1 MINIFQEEETEFEI
15 NILIF
20 FQELLKENFQN
31 LEEFEKNNFVKKII
45 EIFSE
50 KFQRGIFTSK
60 LNEFLKDD
68 ISQWEILEIFIKF
81 IFDNLNYDKK
91 IFFEEFINFSESLR
105 KKRLLEI
112 LVIFSYLDFFE
123 DFKWEKIC
131 ENFKQKKNLK
141 ILETVFKNKLVS
153 FFKEN
158 YFSFEKKKK
167 KNLDSKKNFKK
178 EKKFFLENVQNE
190 NFQKSEL
197 EKDLVY
203 YKEFKKLAEKS
214 LIENEKEILLK
225 EKEISKLKNLIKEKK
240 EISNLKIT
248 PKKNLEKKFFSLKN
262 LKKSFQS
269 SILFQ
274 EKTEPYFKKKN
285 CDWEKRSFYYKNL
298 SLNLIKELKIFYT
311 EFRKFLILSN
321 FDLKKGFN

>member
-167 KNLDSKKNFKK
+167 K
-178 EKKFFLENVQNE
+178 
-190 NFQKSEL
+190 
-197 EKDLVY
+197 
-203 YKEFKKLAEKS
+203 
-214 LIENEKEILLK
+214 I
-225 EKEISKLKNLIKEKK
+225 
-240 EISNLKIT
+240 
-248 PKKNLEKKFFSLKN
+248 
-262 LKKSFQS
+262 
-269 SILFQ
+269 
-274 EKTEPYFKKKN
+274 
-285 CDWEKRSFYYKNL
+285 
-298 SLNLIKELKIFYT
+298 
-311 EFRKFLILSN
+311 
-321 FDLKKGFN
+321 

>member
-1 MINIFQEEETEFEI
+1 M
-15 NILIF
+15 
-20 FQELLKENFQN
+20 
-31 LEEFEKNNFVKKII
+31 
-45 EIFSE
+45 
-50 KFQRGIFTSK
+50 
-60 LNEFLKDD
+60 
-68 ISQWEILEIFIKF
+68 
-81 IFDNLNYDKK
+81 
-91 IFFEEFINFSESLR
+91 
-105 KKRLLEI
+105 
-112 LVIFSYLDFFE
+112 
-123 DFKWEKIC
+123 
-131 ENFKQKKNLK
+131 
-141 ILETVFKNKLVS
+141 
-153 FFKEN
+153 
-158 YFSFEKKKK
+158 
-167 KNLDSKKNFKK
+167 
-178 EKKFFLENVQNE
+178 ENVQNE